1 MRKLILLSLAYG
13 VVAMMFSGRSFAIP
27 INERELFHQLVSGLT
42 NIQVGTLFLC
52 ESQNITFGV
61 GSCSDRN
68 AVSSDEIV
76 FSQIGPNTLS
86 VIIQSDID
94 IGGRNPPAAD
104 LIVPPIPFLLPFVS
118 VSEPNGNK
126 EDLVQMYDYLP
137 DLGQPGY
144 ALSNNSELT
153 WEITSD
159 DVPEPSTFL
168 LLCSGLLGAIVFVK
182 KAGTVCVGRAP

>member
-1 MRKLILLSLAYG
+1 MRKLVLFSLAFG
-13 VVAMMFSGRSFAIP
+13 VVAVMFSGRSIAIP

-52 ESQNITFGV
+52 ESQNITLGV

-76 FSQIGPNTLS
+76 FSQIGPNILS
-86 VIIQSDID
+86 VIMQSDTD
-94 IGGRNPPAAD
+94 PGDRDPPAAD

-118 VSEPNGNK
+118 MGEPNGNK
-126 EDLVQMYDYLP
+126 EGLIQTYNYLP

-144 ALSNNSELT
+144 ALLNNSELT
-153 WEITSD
+153 WQIISD

-168 LLCSGLLGAIVFVK
+168 LLCSGLFGAFVFVK
-182 KAGTVCVGRAP
+182 KGRDRLR